1 MAEPPSRA
9 ARIILALERKSD
21 RRWFLPAVGIFPLS
35 DYVLPFLPNQML
47 LVGLSMV
54 LRHRWLGLAA
64 TFVIASGLG
73 AMLVAYV
80 IQSWGVPV
88 VEALF
93 DGLPE
98 PSAAAPVIQAVQD
111 WGLVGLAGLAMLP
124 WPPRTAVL
132 VCAIAGLP
140 PLLMGLSVAA
150 GRTVP
155 VLLYAGVGA
164 RAPQLLRRFARVD
177 RVLTE
182 IEQRRSPA
190 PGSFV
195 ESAPLPSAGSG
206 QSSR

>member
-1 MAEPPSRA
+1 MSFRSCPIRCC
-9 ARIILALERKSD
+9 
-21 RRWFLPAVGIFPLS
+21 LS
-35 DYVLPFLPNQML
+35 GSV
-47 LVGLSMV
+47 V
-54 LRHRWLGLAA
+54 LRHRWLALAA
-64 TFVIASGLG
+64 TFVIASALG
-73 AMLVAYV
+73 AMLVAFV

-93 DGLPE
+93 EGPPE
-98 PSAAAPVIQAVQD
+98 QSAAAPVIQAVQD
-111 WGLVGLAGLAMLP
+111 WGLVGLAGFAMLP

-132 VCAIAGLP
+132 VCAIAGLS
-140 PLLMGLSVAA
+140 PLLMGFAVAA
-150 GRTVP
+150 GRTLP

-182 IEQRRSPA
+182 IEQRRSPV

-195 ESAPLPSAGSG
+195 GSAHLRSGSSG

>member
-47 LVGLSMV
+47 LVGLSVV
-54 LRHRWLGLAA
+54 LRHRWLAA
-64 TFVIASGLG
+64 TFVSASALG
-73 AMLVAYV
+73 AMLVAFA
-80 IQSWGVPV
+80 IQSWGVPA

-93 DGLPE
+93 DGPPE
-98 PSAAAPVIQAVQD
+98 QSAAAPVIKAVQD
-111 WGLVGLAGLAMLP
+111 WGLVGLAGFAMLP
-124 WPPRTAVL
+124 WPPRIAVL

-140 PLLMGLSVAA
+140 PLLMGFAVAA
-150 GRTVP
+150 GRTAP

-164 RAPQLLRRFARVD
+164 RAPQLLRRFARVN

-190 PGSFV
+190 PGSLV
-195 ESAPLPSAGSG
+195 GSGSLRSGASG